1 MGSVSGETE
10 LSGSFRSRTAV
21 KFINLPKLTPDFDFF
36 IIRIFIC
43 EWFICPL
50 FLSVGDFDIAVT
62 FFFVYKSFFC
72 SQNPPKNK
80 IRGEPLL

>member
-62 FFFVYKSFFC
+62 FFC